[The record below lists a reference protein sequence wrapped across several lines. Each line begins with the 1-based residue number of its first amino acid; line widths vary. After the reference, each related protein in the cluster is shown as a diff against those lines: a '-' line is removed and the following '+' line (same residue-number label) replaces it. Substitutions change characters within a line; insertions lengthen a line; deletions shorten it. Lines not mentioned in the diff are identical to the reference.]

1 MADPPLI
8 APCEPG
14 APAAPHHV
22 HRAAHI
28 IGRIRR
34 HSTRRVARRLHAPL
48 GGCLPGAPV
57 SLLRLALPAVGN
69 VAAGSIAVGAIAAGA
84 VAVTRAASRGVS
96 AQTGP
101 VGPGGAGGGIAGGAP
116 VGTVTIGKPGHH
128 HVVTVQEP
136 QSATLLLIG
145 MVACAGLIRWF
156 RPGRVRR
163 T

>member
-84 VAVTRAASRGVS
+84 ARQVAGYRPRLARSGPAGPGAVLRAAR
-96 AQTGP
+96 
-101 VGPGGAGGGIAGGAP
+101 
-116 VGTVTIGKPGHH
+116 
-128 HVVTVQEP
+128 
-136 QSATLLLIG
+136 
-145 MVACAGLIRWF
+145 RWA
-156 RPGRVRR
+156 R
-163 T
+163 